1 MFAGVPCYNLK
12 ALSREVADDMPE
24 PRTLLSAWRE
34 MRYAWKRQL
43 AEPGYQ
49 FNTPLPAT
57 ANPGMTSEDA
67 VTRVSDG
74 IEASIGTL
82 DPDDDQIDPR
92 GAMPAV
98 ATLD

>member
-1 MFAGVPCYNLK
+1 
-12 ALSREVADDMPE
+12 
-24 PRTLLSAWRE
+24 
-34 MRYAWKRQL
+34 
-43 AEPGYQ
+43 
-49 FNTPLPAT
+49 
-57 ANPGMTSEDA
+57 MTSEDA